1 VAIDEA
7 AQQELIALE
16 ERARPFQALY
26 DHWERT
32 QWGIHQLDFS
42 TDAASF
48 GELTQE
54 RQDAML
60 WIFAH
65 RFHAE
70 FSVARHLTPFL
81 DAAPDL
87 DVRILIATQIAD
99 EHKHLQAVLRIYRE
113 VFGVEGGLDGV
124 QEVADAH
131 MDPVAEM
138 LYEAFDRRIERLR
151 EDRGERCYSQ
161 AVFSYHLIAEGV
173 VARTAQNLAG
183 NQYEQLGEFPGLIRG
198 QQLVARDE
206 ARHIGIGVSYL
217 RRRMA
222 DDREETVDAINEILD
237 QFAELAVRGLELGKA
252 GLEDVLADGYG
263 VDSDAFHDEAMRLLQ
278 IRLRSIGYLP

>member
-1 VAIDEA
+1 MAIDEA
-7 AQQELIALE
+7 AQQELITLE
-16 ERARPFQALY
+16 ERARPFNALY

-32 QWGIHQLDFS
+32 HWGVHQLDFRE
-42 TDAASF
+42 DASSF
-48 GELTQE
+48 AALAEEKQE
-54 RQDAML
+54 ALL

-81 DAAPDL
+81 DAAPDY
-87 DVRILIATQIAD
+87 DVRLLIATQIAD

-113 VFGVEGGLDGV
+113 VFGVDGLENV
-124 QEVADAH
+124 QIVADAH
-131 MDPVAEM
+131 LDPVAEM

-151 EDRGERCYSQ
+151 DDRSERCFVQ
-161 AVFSYHLIAEGV
+161 AIFSYHLIAEGV

-183 NQYEQLGEFPGLIRG
+183 NQYDQLGSFPGLARG

-222 DDREETVDAINEILD
+222 EDREGTVDAVTEILD

-278 IRLRSIGYLP
+278 VRLRSIGYL